1 MIQAGSKNWIDKYIH
16 LVKEGEIDISIE
28 LPEDLSKASY
38 LHTTL
43 FGSGIVFGFPSQ
55 FLFCPESFRKGWTSD
70 EQIKILLYES
80 LYLVYHVERGEP
92 MDERFIDTLHDFYAQ
107 YRDQSSL
114 NVFKLLFKESKF
126 VQVENILNRRVHIKK
141 TLKNQFWVNYL
152 NNSLVFLDVLAFHD
166 YIIHD
171 KRLEDTYE
179 EFLMATLY
187 TVGAASL
194 ADGTIDAPEQTL
206 IDVFI
211 SSANV
216 DNQHIRSFKQKLKA
230 SDISLDDIDLPSE
243 EDILYKHFLID
254 MAVLTVHSDL
264 SALDDEMVFLYE
276 LCNYLAIDTEQ
287 LHNALMLIERFVIEN
302 NHQVNFLSEQSS
314 YEQLYSN
321 FSQRW
326 IKVLGRNKDK
336 FVEELR
342 ESKELIALVNKSLS
356 EELSVEEKEKV
367 KNQFRDIAK
376 SMPAIAIFMLPGGM
390 LLLPIIL
397 KIVPNLIPSAFQG
410 NKITKEKSNTDS
422 DLND

>member
-16 LVKEGEIDISIE
+16 LVKENAIDTSIVVTS
-28 LPEDLSKASY
+28 DLSKAEF
-38 LHTTL
+38 LHTRL
-43 FGSGIVFGFPSQ
+43 FASGIVFGFPGH
-55 FLFCPESFRKGWTSD
+55 FIFCPEEYRSNWTSD
-70 EQIKILLYES
+70 EQLKVLLFES
-80 LYLVYHVERGEP
+80 LYLVYQAERAEP
-92 MDERFIDTLHDFYAQ
+92 MDARFVETLHDFYKQ
-107 YRDQSSL
+107 YRDTSSL

-126 VQVENILNRRVHIKK
+126 IQVENILHRRVHIKK

-166 YIIHD
+166 YLIHD
-171 KRLEDTYE
+171 KRLEDSYE
-179 EFLMATLY
+179 DFLMATLY

-194 ADGTIDAPEQTL
+194 ADGTIDDPEQTL

-211 SSANV
+211 SSANI
-216 DNQHIRSFKQKLKA
+216 DNANIKAFKQKLKDTDVTLN
-230 SDISLDDIDLPSE
+230 DIILPSK
-243 EDILYKHFLID
+243 DDVLYKHFLID

-276 LCNYLAIDTEQ
+276 LCNYLAVDTDQ
-287 LHNALMLIERFVIEN
+287 LHQALMLIERFVIEN

-336 FVEELR
+336 FIEELR
-342 ESKELIALVNKSLS
+342 ESKDLIALVNKSLS
-356 EELSVEEKEKV
+356 EELTPDEKERV
-367 KNQFRDIAK
+367 KNQFRDIVK

-390 LLLPIIL
+390 LILPIIL
-397 KIVPNLIPSAFQG
+397 KIIPNLIPSAFRG
-410 NKITKEKSNTDS
+410 NEVRKEEEKD
-422 DLND
+422 